1 MAEPTALV
9 VVALIALDE
18 DHLAD
23 IPEDLEELSAY
34 ELGMRRRVGRAVPS
48 PVLICVDSQDELKEL
63 MDGIE
68 GMDVSLDLMTD
79 DRTKPKPHTL
89 DDLWSLL
96 PSSPASPP
104 VDTSG
109 MDDPFRILPNGPVDP
124 ADSPPED
131 DNPFHIL

>member
-1 MAEPTALV
+1 MSEPTTLV
-9 VVALIALDE
+9 VVAMIALDD

-34 ELGMRRRVGRAVPS
+34 ELGMRRRVGRALPS
-48 PVLICVDSQDELKEL
+48 PVLICVASQDELKEL

-68 GMDVSLDLMTD
+68 GMEVTLDLMTD
-79 DRTKPKPHTL
+79 DRTKPKPETL

-96 PSSPASPP
+96 PNAVASPP
-104 VDTSG
+104 VDPFNI
-109 MDDPFRILPNGPVDP
+109 DDPFRILPNDPIGPDTH
-124 ADSPPED
+124 PPED

>member
-1 MAEPTALV
+1 MSEPTTLV
-9 VVALIALDE
+9 VVAIIALDE

-68 GMDVSLDLMTD
+68 GMEVTLDLMTD
-79 DRTKPKPHTL
+79 DRTKPKPETL

-96 PSSPASPP
+96 PGAVASPP
-104 VDTSG
+104 VDPLQLDG
-109 MDDPFRILPNGPVDP
+109 PFRILPNDPIGPD
-124 ADSPPED
+124 ANPPED
-131 DNPFHIL
+131 DNPFNVL